1 MLAANGRNMMN
12 AILGTAFDGEEKL
25 MKHMRAN
32 KTDCALKIFTSDR
45 NIEFPGYVMAAI
57 ED

>member
-1 MLAANGRNMMN
+1 MMN